1 MITLHYDD
9 KTLEVQESESSYR
22 YRALMAK
29 PQLVLRL
36 NLAEYV
42 EFPVG
47 TWCEF
52 MGQRF
57 YLPSLQNIKKHG
69 TRNLELTL
77 TMGSDEERLADYK
90 LRNMQDFRLKFSMC
104 AKPHEFLELIVENLN
119 ARDGAGVWS
128 VGDCIEATEKTVEFN
143 HTFVDAALVDVANIF
158 ETEFEIKDRA
168 VSLHKVEYFK
178 DSPLVLSYGKG
189 NGFVPGVGRSTLSSH
204 KPIKRLFVQ
213 GGEEN
218 IDRSKYGSPTLL
230 LPKNQ
235 TLEYEGRTYR
245 SDENGFSIERIDKV
259 SSAVKEDS
267 LDCSEISPKREG
279 TVSSVKV
286 VNEAKNFYDFIDES
300 IPENLNFN
308 DYIIEGETP
317 IIRFQTGMLSGE
329 KEFEFKYIHD
339 ERRFE
344 LVPQEIDGVVMPG
357 GAYAPAVGDTYA
369 VFGISLPD
377 EYVCDNE
384 SQTGASWDMFREAAK
399 HLYENEDQKFTFSGE
414 LQGLWAKRNW
424 ENVGGKLVVG
434 GYVQFTDEQFA
445 PDGVNIRIVGVK
457 EYLSNPYA
465 PTIEISN
472 EAQGADINS
481 SLRDIENKE
490 IEIDD
495 KTKSVIRFT
504 KRRFRDAKE
513 TMQMLEDAL
522 LNFSDSI
529 NPVAVQTMALL
540 VGDESLQFRFV
551 KSKTNLTQVAHNI
564 EYDSATKQLHCPA
577 GFLQHM
583 TLGITSLS
591 SAHKTDEYK
600 VWKMKEFLSGT
611 LTDGSKKY
619 YLYARVSSTST
630 DAEGDFVL
638 MEWAVDM
645 NEISGYYYLLVG
657 VLNSELEGERSYV
670 DLYGFTE
677 VLPGRITTDR
687 IVSAS
692 GDSYFDMLNN
702 AMKLGDVLDFNSKKD
717 GKLRLKGTIVQNQ
730 DGTESIIGCFRGE
743 YNASYT
749 YYNGDEVTY
758 HDGKFTSTYR
768 CVAAAS
774 VKGIAPTNTSY
785 WQIIAQGSQG
795 DKGDPGTPGDDGK
808 AGDYYEY
815 RYAVN
820 GSTTSAP
827 TLSNTS
833 RTPSGWSTTVP
844 AVGTLQYL
852 WFTVAKISGA
862 DNTLL
867 SNWSTPQRLT
877 PKDGEKGDKGD
888 SPALAFQG
896 DYNSQKTYYGTPN
909 RVDAVR
915 YQGSYYV
922 ARTDAGEF
930 KGIAPTTTSKWNTFG
945 ATFESV
951 ATLLLL
957 AEYANIGNFV
967 IKNNCLMSQKGTIN
981 GVESTDFTND
991 AFVPNIMLD
1000 GLNGISVI
1008 SGSLRNPF
1016 VAWSSERNVFDG
1028 DIKNGVG
1035 RYDNVVM
1042 PITSNS
1048 TDERELEPNQFTW
1061 TADNSGRVIRII
1073 NYKWSTGT
1081 AVGRVTLKAPTGKYF
1096 YENGKARTQIMMS
1109 RECLVLAGY
1118 GTPTTFY
1125 GWVVL
1130 ARVDVYT
1137 EGSYGAPLKVL
1148 YQGIFN
1154 PNATY
1159 YIDKIW
1165 SEELVNSGIEEKTW
1179 GIKIIHTDG
1188 KYRIYLP
1195 KYLNT
1200 SSWHVMLT
1208 PCSFGVSGSIAEN
1221 VRYACLMAKGAETM
1235 DGVYKSYFDVWTA
1248 DDSSVNP
1255 GGFLFQVIGIH
1266 DWVSPAAASSA
1277 SMASAAAISEEE
1289 IEQQLKPI
1297 VKAEFIS
1304 DDERLK
1310 LQVIE

>member
-104 AKPHEFLELIVENLN
+104 AKPHEFLELIVANLN

-230 LPKNQ
+230 LPKGQ

-529 NPVAVQTMALL
+529 NPVAVQTMAML

-730 DGTESIIGCFRGE
+730 DGTESVIGCFRGE

-758 HDGKFTSTYR
+758 NDGKFTSTYR

-774 VKGIAPTNTSY
+774 VKGIAPTNTNY
-785 WQIIAQGSQG
+785 WQIMAQGSKG
-795 DKGDPGTPGDDGK
+795 DKGDTGDNGEDGK

-888 SPALAFQG
+888 DGKSPALVFRG
-896 DYNSQKTYYGTPN
+896 EYKSDVTYYGN
-909 RVDAVR
+909 QYRVDCVKCSDGA
-915 YQGSYYV
+915 YYV
-922 ARTDAGEF
+922 ARIDAGEF
-930 KGIAPTTTSKWNTFG
+930 KNVAPPGTSKWNSFG
-945 ATFESV
+945 AVFESV
-951 ATLLLL
+951 ATSLLL
-957 AEYANIGNFV
+957 AENANIAGWVFRNGRMESQTTDSSGNPMAYLDGTKGEVRLKGTIQHSTGTKGNFSDVDLFSLPKRTTVMSDSV
-967 IKNNCLMSQKGTIN
+967 ISMGSEKEDIGKRCLLTNTSELGSMGYYRIRSSTFGWNGNTTYIGSAEIYLLAPGETIEMTCFELPSGSTVNISGSIYTVEGGGYWKVTNRYHKELAPIVAMGKVTNSTSGASITGNSIAGTDFSVSRSGVGEKDGLYTVTLPEFFKYASNLLVMLTGIGYVQGSTSSPSKATLMSQNGRTLTIM
-981 GVESTDFTND
+981 V
-991 AFVPNIMLD
+991 
-1000 GLNGISVI
+1000 
-1008 SGSLRNPF
+1008 
-1016 VAWSSERNVFDG
+1016 
-1028 DIKNGVG
+1028 
-1035 RYDNVVM
+1035 
-1042 PITSNS
+1042 
-1048 TDERELEPNQFTW
+1048 
-1061 TADNSGRVIRII
+1061 
-1073 NYKWSTGT
+1073 
-1081 AVGRVTLKAPTGKYF
+1081 
-1096 YENGKARTQIMMS
+1096 
-1109 RECLVLAGY
+1109 
-1118 GTPTTFY
+1118 
-1125 GWVVL
+1125 
-1130 ARVDVYT
+1130 
-1137 EGSYGAPLKVL
+1137 
-1148 YQGIFN
+1148 
-1154 PNATY
+1154 
-1159 YIDKIW
+1159 
-1165 SEELVNSGIEEKTW
+1165 
-1179 GIKIIHTDG
+1179 
-1188 KYRIYLP
+1188 
-1195 KYLNT
+1195 
-1200 SSWHVMLT
+1200 
-1208 PCSFGVSGSIAEN
+1208 
-1221 VRYACLMAKGAETM
+1221 
-1235 DGVYKSYFDVWTA
+1235 
-1248 DDSSVNP
+1248 
-1255 GGFLFQVIGIH
+1255 
-1266 DWVSPAAASSA
+1266 
-1277 SMASAAAISEEE
+1277 
-1289 IEQQLKPI
+1289 
-1297 VKAEFIS
+1297 S
-1304 DDERLK
+1304 DDETANGGSFAF
-1310 LQVIE
+1310 VIYSYGGYSI

>member
-104 AKPHEFLELIVENLN
+104 AKPHEFLELIVANLN

-230 LPKNQ
+230 LPKGQ

-619 YLYARVSSTST
+619 YLYARVSSTNT

-730 DGTESIIGCFRGE
+730 DGTESVIGCFRGE

-758 HDGKFTSTYR
+758 NDGKFTSTYR

-774 VKGIAPTNTSY
+774 VKGIAPTNTNY
-785 WQIIAQGSQG
+785 WQIMAQGSKG
-795 DKGDPGTPGDDGK
+795 DKGDTGDSGEDGK

-820 GSTTSAP
+820 GSTTNAP

-844 AVGTLQYL
+844 AVGMLQYL

-888 SPALAFQG
+888 DGKSPALVFRG
-896 DYNSQKTYYGTPN
+896 EYKSDVTYYGN
-909 RVDAVR
+909 QYRVDCVK
-915 YQGSYYV
+915 GSDGAYYV
-922 ARTDAGEF
+922 ACIDAGEF
-930 KGIAPTTTSKWNTFG
+930 KDVAPPGTSKWNSFG
-945 ATFESV
+945 AVFESV
-951 ATLLLL
+951 ATSLLL
-957 AEYANIGNFV
+957 AENANIAGWVFRNGRMESQTTDSSGNPMAYLDGTKGEV
-967 IKNNCLMSQKGTIN
+967 RLKGTIQH
-981 GVESTDFTND
+981 STGTKGNFSDVDLFTLPARTTVQSD
-991 AFVPNIMLD
+991 
-1000 GLNGISVI
+1000 SVI
-1008 SGSLRNPF
+1008 SMGIEKEDIGKRCLLTNNSEIGSMGYYRIRTSKFGWNGNTTYSGDSEIYLLAPQETIEMTCFELPAGSKVIGYEVSQGAYWKITNRYHKELAPI
-1016 VAWSSERNVFDG
+1016 VAMGKVTNSTSG
-1028 DIKNGVG
+1028 ASIKGNSIGGTSFSVTRSGVG
-1035 RYDNVVM
+1035 EKDGLY
-1042 PITSNS
+1042 T
-1048 TDERELEPNQFTW
+1048 
-1061 TADNSGRVIRII
+1061 
-1073 NYKWSTGT
+1073 
-1081 AVGRVTLKAPTGKYF
+1081 VTLPEIF
-1096 YENGKARTQIMMS
+1096 Q
-1109 RECLVLAGY
+1109 
-1118 GTPTTFY
+1118 
-1125 GWVVL
+1125 
-1130 ARVDVYT
+1130 YT
-1137 EGSYGAPLKVL
+1137 SDLL
-1148 YQGIFN
+1148 
-1154 PNATY
+1154 
-1159 YIDKIW
+1159 
-1165 SEELVNSGIEEKTW
+1165 
-1179 GIKIIHTDG
+1179 
-1188 KYRIYLP
+1188 
-1195 KYLNT
+1195 
-1200 SSWHVMLT
+1200 VMLT
-1208 PCSFGVSGSIAEN
+1208 GIGYVQGS
-1221 VRYACLMAKGAETM
+1221 T
-1235 DGVYKSYFDVWTA
+1235 
-1248 DDSSVNP
+1248 
-1255 GGFLFQVIGIH
+1255 
-1266 DWVSPAAASSA
+1266 VSPTKATL
-1277 SMASAAAISEEE
+1277 ISQNGRTLT
-1289 IEQQLKPI
+1289 IM
-1297 VKAEFIS
+1297 VS
-1304 DDERLK
+1304 DDETANGGSFAF
-1310 LQVIE
+1310 VIYSYGGYSI

>member
-104 AKPHEFLELIVENLN
+104 AKPHEFLELIVANLN

-230 LPKNQ
+230 LPKGQ

-529 NPVAVQTMALL
+529 NPVAVQTMAML

-564 EYDSATKQLHCPA
+564 EYDSSTKQLHCPA

-611 LTDGSKKY
+611 LNDGSKKY

-730 DGTESIIGCFRGE
+730 DGTESVIGCFRGE

-758 HDGKFTSTYR
+758 NDGKFTSTYR

-774 VKGIAPTNTSY
+774 VKGIAPTNTNY
-785 WQIIAQGSQG
+785 WQIMAQGSKG
-795 DKGDPGTPGDDGK
+795 DKGDTGDSGEDGK

-888 SPALAFQG
+888 DGKSPALVFRG
-896 DYNSQKTYYGTPN
+896 EYKSDVTYYGN
-909 RVDAVR
+909 QYRVDCVK
-915 YQGSYYV
+915 GSDGAYYV
-922 ARTDAGEF
+922 ARIDAGEF
-930 KGIAPTTTSKWNTFG
+930 KNVAPPGTSKWNSFG
-945 ATFESV
+945 AVFESV
-951 ATLLLL
+951 ATSLLL
-957 AEYANIGNFV
+957 AENANIAGWVFRNGRMESQTTDSSGNPMAYLDGTKGEV
-967 IKNNCLMSQKGTIN
+967 RLKGTIQH
-981 GVESTDFTND
+981 STGTKGNFSDVDLFTLPARTTVQSD
-991 AFVPNIMLD
+991 
-1000 GLNGISVI
+1000 SVI
-1008 SGSLRNPF
+1008 SMGIEKEDIGKRCLLTNNSEIGSMGYYRIRTSKFGWNGNTTYSGDSEIYLLAPQETIEMTCFELPAGSKVIGYEVSQGAYWKITNRYHKELAPI
-1016 VAWSSERNVFDG
+1016 VAMGKVTNSTSG
-1028 DIKNGVG
+1028 ASIKGNSIGGTSFSVTRSGVG
-1035 RYDNVVM
+1035 EKDGLY
-1042 PITSNS
+1042 T
-1048 TDERELEPNQFTW
+1048 
-1061 TADNSGRVIRII
+1061 
-1073 NYKWSTGT
+1073 
-1081 AVGRVTLKAPTGKYF
+1081 VTLPEIF
-1096 YENGKARTQIMMS
+1096 Q
-1109 RECLVLAGY
+1109 
-1118 GTPTTFY
+1118 
-1125 GWVVL
+1125 
-1130 ARVDVYT
+1130 YT
-1137 EGSYGAPLKVL
+1137 SDLL
-1148 YQGIFN
+1148 
-1154 PNATY
+1154 
-1159 YIDKIW
+1159 
-1165 SEELVNSGIEEKTW
+1165 
-1179 GIKIIHTDG
+1179 
-1188 KYRIYLP
+1188 
-1195 KYLNT
+1195 
-1200 SSWHVMLT
+1200 VMLT
-1208 PCSFGVSGSIAEN
+1208 GIGYVQGS
-1221 VRYACLMAKGAETM
+1221 T
-1235 DGVYKSYFDVWTA
+1235 
-1248 DDSSVNP
+1248 
-1255 GGFLFQVIGIH
+1255 
-1266 DWVSPAAASSA
+1266 VSPTKATL
-1277 SMASAAAISEEE
+1277 ISQNGRTLT
-1289 IEQQLKPI
+1289 IM
-1297 VKAEFIS
+1297 VS
-1304 DDERLK
+1304 DDETANGGSFAF
-1310 LQVIE
+1310 VIYSYGGYSI

>member
-104 AKPHEFLELIVENLN
+104 AKPHEFLELIVANLN

-158 ETEFEIKDRA
+158 ETEFEIKDKA

-230 LPKNQ
+230 LPKGQ

-529 NPVAVQTMALL
+529 NPVAVQTMAML

-583 TLGITSLS
+583 TLGIKSLS

-730 DGTESIIGCFRGE
+730 DGTESVIGCFRGE

-758 HDGKFTSTYR
+758 NDGKFTSTYR

-774 VKGIAPTNTSY
+774 VKGIAPTNTNY
-785 WQIIAQGSQG
+785 WQIMAQGSKG
-795 DKGDPGTPGDDGK
+795 DKGDTGDSGEDGK
-808 AGDYYEY
+808 AGDFYEY

-820 GSTTSAP
+820 GSITSP
-827 TLSNTS
+827 PSLTNSV
-833 RTPSGWSTTVP
+833 RTPSGWSTSVP

-888 SPALAFQG
+888 DGKSPALVFRG
-896 DYNSQKTYYGTPN
+896 EYKSDVTYYGN
-909 RVDAVR
+909 QYRVDCVK
-915 YQGSYYV
+915 GSDGAYYV
-922 ARTDAGEF
+922 ARIDAGEF
-930 KGIAPTTTSKWNTFG
+930 KNVAPPGTSKWNSFG
-945 ATFESV
+945 AVFESV
-951 ATLLLL
+951 ATSLLL
-957 AEYANIGNFV
+957 AENANIAGWIFRNGRMESQTTDSSGNPMAYLDGTKGEVRLKGTIQHSTGTKGNYSDVDLFSLPARTTVMSDTV
-967 IKNNCLMSQKGTIN
+967 ISMGSEKEDIGKRCLLTNTSALGSMGFYRIKSQPFGWSGNTTYLGSSEYWLLAPGETIEMTCFEIPAGGTVNLSGSIYTVEGGGYWKITNRYHKELAPIVAMGKVTNSTSGASITGNSIAGTDFSVIRSGVGEKDGLYTVTLPEFFKYASNLLVMLTGIGYVQGSTSSPSKATLMSQ
-981 GVESTDFTND
+981 
-991 AFVPNIMLD
+991 
-1000 GLNGISVI
+1000 
-1008 SGSLRNPF
+1008 
-1016 VAWSSERNVFDG
+1016 
-1028 DIKNGVG
+1028 
-1035 RYDNVVM
+1035 
-1042 PITSNS
+1042 
-1048 TDERELEPNQFTW
+1048 
-1061 TADNSGRVIRII
+1061 SGR
-1073 NYKWSTGT
+1073 
-1081 AVGRVTLKAPTGKYF
+1081 TLT
-1096 YENGKARTQIMMS
+1096 IM
-1109 RECLVLAGY
+1109 V
-1118 GTPTTFY
+1118 
-1125 GWVVL
+1125 
-1130 ARVDVYT
+1130 
-1137 EGSYGAPLKVL
+1137 
-1148 YQGIFN
+1148 
-1154 PNATY
+1154 
-1159 YIDKIW
+1159 
-1165 SEELVNSGIEEKTW
+1165 
-1179 GIKIIHTDG
+1179 
-1188 KYRIYLP
+1188 
-1195 KYLNT
+1195 
-1200 SSWHVMLT
+1200 
-1208 PCSFGVSGSIAEN
+1208 
-1221 VRYACLMAKGAETM
+1221 
-1235 DGVYKSYFDVWTA
+1235 
-1248 DDSSVNP
+1248 
-1255 GGFLFQVIGIH
+1255 
-1266 DWVSPAAASSA
+1266 
-1277 SMASAAAISEEE
+1277 
-1289 IEQQLKPI
+1289 
-1297 VKAEFIS
+1297 S
-1304 DDERLK
+1304 DDETANGGSFAF
-1310 LQVIE
+1310 VIYSYGGYSI

>member
-104 AKPHEFLELIVENLN
+104 AKPHEFLELIVANLN

-230 LPKNQ
+230 LPKGQ

-529 NPVAVQTMALL
+529 NPVAVQTMAML

-717 GKLRLKGTIVQNQ
+717 GKLHLEMHALNSYDVPVHVVYDPTAKTAVENTQSPNANTQKVLRHGQLLIEREGKM
-730 DGTESIIGCFRGE
+730 
-743 YNASYT
+743 YNA
-749 YYNGDEVTY
+749 
-758 HDGKFTSTYR
+758 
-768 CVAAAS
+768 
-774 VKGIAPTNTSY
+774 
-785 WQIIAQGSQG
+785 QG
-795 DKGDPGTPGDDGK
+795 
-808 AGDYYEY
+808 
-815 RYAVN
+815 AV
-820 GSTTSAP
+820 
-827 TLSNTS
+827 L
-833 RTPSGWSTTVP
+833 
-844 AVGTLQYL
+844 
-852 WFTVAKISGA
+852 
-862 DNTLL
+862 
-867 SNWSTPQRLT
+867 
-877 PKDGEKGDKGD
+877 KD
-888 SPALAFQG
+888 
-896 DYNSQKTYYGTPN
+896 
-909 RVDAVR
+909 
-915 YQGSYYV
+915 
-922 ARTDAGEF
+922 
-930 KGIAPTTTSKWNTFG
+930 
-945 ATFESV
+945 
-951 ATLLLL
+951 
-957 AEYANIGNFV
+957 
-967 IKNNCLMSQKGTIN
+967 
-981 GVESTDFTND
+981 
-991 AFVPNIMLD
+991 
-1000 GLNGISVI
+1000 
-1008 SGSLRNPF
+1008 
-1016 VAWSSERNVFDG
+1016 
-1028 DIKNGVG
+1028 
-1035 RYDNVVM
+1035 
-1042 PITSNS
+1042 
-1048 TDERELEPNQFTW
+1048 
-1061 TADNSGRVIRII
+1061 
-1073 NYKWSTGT
+1073 
-1081 AVGRVTLKAPTGKYF
+1081 
-1096 YENGKARTQIMMS
+1096 
-1109 RECLVLAGY
+1109 
-1118 GTPTTFY
+1118 
-1125 GWVVL
+1125 
-1130 ARVDVYT
+1130 
-1137 EGSYGAPLKVL
+1137 
-1148 YQGIFN
+1148 
-1154 PNATY
+1154 
-1159 YIDKIW
+1159 
-1165 SEELVNSGIEEKTW
+1165 
-1179 GIKIIHTDG
+1179 
-1188 KYRIYLP
+1188 
-1195 KYLNT
+1195 
-1200 SSWHVMLT
+1200 
-1208 PCSFGVSGSIAEN
+1208 
-1221 VRYACLMAKGAETM
+1221 
-1235 DGVYKSYFDVWTA
+1235 
-1248 DDSSVNP
+1248 
-1255 GGFLFQVIGIH
+1255 
-1266 DWVSPAAASSA
+1266 
-1277 SMASAAAISEEE
+1277 
-1289 IEQQLKPI
+1289 
-1297 VKAEFIS
+1297 
-1304 DDERLK
+1304 
-1310 LQVIE
+1310 

>member
-104 AKPHEFLELIVENLN
+104 AKPHEYLELIVANLN

-230 LPKNQ
+230 LPKGQ

-529 NPVAVQTMALL
+529 NPVAVQTMAML

-677 VLPGRITTDR
+677 ILPGRITTDR

-730 DGTESIIGCFRGE
+730 DGTESVIGCFRGE

-758 HDGKFTSTYR
+758 NDGKFTSTYR

-774 VKGIAPTNTSY
+774 VKGIAPTNTNY
-785 WQIIAQGSQG
+785 WQIMAQGSKG
-795 DKGDPGTPGDDGK
+795 DKGEPGDSGEDGK

-888 SPALAFQG
+888 DGKSPALVFRG
-896 DYNSQKTYYGTPN
+896 EYKSDVTYYGN
-909 RVDAVR
+909 QYRVDCVK
-915 YQGSYYV
+915 GSDGAYYV
-922 ARTDAGEF
+922 ARIDAGEF
-930 KGIAPTTTSKWNTFG
+930 KNVAPPGTSKWNSFG
-945 ATFESV
+945 AVFESV
-951 ATLLLL
+951 ATSLLL
-957 AEYANIGNFV
+957 AENANIAGWIFRNGRMESQTTDSSGNPMAYLDGTKGEV
-967 IKNNCLMSQKGTIN
+967 RLKGTIQHSTGVKGNYSDVDLFTLPARTTVMSDSVIGMGSEKEDIGKRCLLTNTSALGSMGYYRIKSSRFGWN
-981 GVESTDFTND
+981 GNTTYIGDSEIYLLAPGETIEMTCFELPSGSVVLGSTVEGGGYWKVTNRYHKELAPVVAMGKVINSSSGATISGNSIAGTDFS
-991 AFVPNIMLD
+991 VSR
-1000 GLNGISVI
+1000 NG
-1008 SGSLRNPF
+1008 
-1016 VAWSSERNVFDG
+1016 
-1028 DIKNGVG
+1028 
-1035 RYDNVVM
+1035 
-1042 PITSNS
+1042 
-1048 TDERELEPNQFTW
+1048 
-1061 TADNSGRVIRII
+1061 TADNNGLYTI
-1073 NYKWSTGT
+1073 
-1081 AVGRVTLKAPTGKYF
+1081 TLPEFFQYAS
-1096 YENGKARTQIMMS
+1096 N
-1109 RECLVLAGY
+1109 LL
-1118 GTPTTFY
+1118 
-1125 GWVVL
+1125 
-1130 ARVDVYT
+1130 
-1137 EGSYGAPLKVL
+1137 
-1148 YQGIFN
+1148 
-1154 PNATY
+1154 
-1159 YIDKIW
+1159 
-1165 SEELVNSGIEEKTW
+1165 
-1179 GIKIIHTDG
+1179 
-1188 KYRIYLP
+1188 
-1195 KYLNT
+1195 
-1200 SSWHVMLT
+1200 VMLT
-1208 PCSFGVSGSIAEN
+1208 GIGYVQGSTTSPTKATLISQSGRTLTVMVSDDTSQNGGSFEFVIYSFGGYSI
-1221 VRYACLMAKGAETM
+1221 
-1235 DGVYKSYFDVWTA
+1235 
-1248 DDSSVNP
+1248 
-1255 GGFLFQVIGIH
+1255 
-1266 DWVSPAAASSA
+1266 
-1277 SMASAAAISEEE
+1277 
-1289 IEQQLKPI
+1289 
-1297 VKAEFIS
+1297 
-1304 DDERLK
+1304 
-1310 LQVIE
+1310 

>member
-104 AKPHEFLELIVENLN
+104 AKPHEYLELIVANLN

-230 LPKNQ
+230 LPKGQ

-357 GAYAPAVGDTYA
+357 GAYVPAVGDTYA

-551 KSKTNLTQVAHNI
+551 KSKTNLTQVSHNI

-730 DGTESIIGCFRGE
+730 DGTESVIGCFRGE

-758 HDGKFTSTYR
+758 NDGKFTSTYR

-774 VKGIAPTNTSY
+774 VKGIAPTNTNY
-785 WQIIAQGSQG
+785 WQIMAQGSKG
-795 DKGDPGTPGDDGK
+795 DKGDTGDSGEDGK

-888 SPALAFQG
+888 DGKSPALVFRG
-896 DYNSQKTYYGTPN
+896 EYKSDVTYYGN
-909 RVDAVR
+909 QYRVDCVKCSDGA
-915 YQGSYYV
+915 YYV
-922 ARTDAGEF
+922 ARIDAGEF
-930 KGIAPTTTSKWNTFG
+930 KNVAPPGTSKWNSFG
-945 ATFESV
+945 AVFESV
-951 ATLLLL
+951 ATSLLL
-957 AEYANIGNFV
+957 AENANIAGWVFRNGRMESQTTDSSGNPMAYLDGTKGEVRLKGTIQHSTGTKGNFSDVDLFSLPKRTTVMSDSV
-967 IKNNCLMSQKGTIN
+967 ISMGSEKEDIGKRCLLTNTSELGSMGYYRIRSSTFGWNGNTTYIGSAEIYLLAPGETIEMTCFELPSGSTVNISGSIYTVEGGGYWKVTNRYHKELAPIVAMGKVTNSTSGASITGNSIAGTDFSVSRSGVGEKDGLYTVTLPEFFKYASNLLVMLTGIGYVQGSTSSPSKATLMSQNGRTLTIM
-981 GVESTDFTND
+981 V
-991 AFVPNIMLD
+991 
-1000 GLNGISVI
+1000 
-1008 SGSLRNPF
+1008 
-1016 VAWSSERNVFDG
+1016 
-1028 DIKNGVG
+1028 
-1035 RYDNVVM
+1035 
-1042 PITSNS
+1042 
-1048 TDERELEPNQFTW
+1048 
-1061 TADNSGRVIRII
+1061 
-1073 NYKWSTGT
+1073 
-1081 AVGRVTLKAPTGKYF
+1081 
-1096 YENGKARTQIMMS
+1096 
-1109 RECLVLAGY
+1109 
-1118 GTPTTFY
+1118 
-1125 GWVVL
+1125 
-1130 ARVDVYT
+1130 
-1137 EGSYGAPLKVL
+1137 
-1148 YQGIFN
+1148 
-1154 PNATY
+1154 
-1159 YIDKIW
+1159 
-1165 SEELVNSGIEEKTW
+1165 
-1179 GIKIIHTDG
+1179 
-1188 KYRIYLP
+1188 
-1195 KYLNT
+1195 
-1200 SSWHVMLT
+1200 
-1208 PCSFGVSGSIAEN
+1208 
-1221 VRYACLMAKGAETM
+1221 
-1235 DGVYKSYFDVWTA
+1235 
-1248 DDSSVNP
+1248 
-1255 GGFLFQVIGIH
+1255 
-1266 DWVSPAAASSA
+1266 
-1277 SMASAAAISEEE
+1277 
-1289 IEQQLKPI
+1289 
-1297 VKAEFIS
+1297 S
-1304 DDERLK
+1304 DDETANGGSFAF
-1310 LQVIE
+1310 VIYSYGGYSI

>member
-104 AKPHEFLELIVENLN
+104 AKPHEYLELIVANLN

-230 LPKNQ
+230 LPKGQ

-481 SLRDIENKE
+481 SLREIENKE

-551 KSKTNLTQVAHNI
+551 KSKTNLTQVAFNI
-564 EYDSATKQLHCPA
+564 QYDNTTKQLHCPA

-583 TLGITSLS
+583 TLGIRSLS
-591 SAHKTDEYK
+591 SEHKTDEYK
-600 VWKMKEFLSGT
+600 VWKMKEFQSGT
-611 LTDGSKKY
+611 LNDGAKKY
-619 YLYARVSSTST
+619 YLYAKVSSTST
-630 DAEGDFVL
+630 DAEGEFVL
-638 MEWAVDM
+638 MEWAVDLD
-645 NEISGYYYLLVG
+645 EISGYYYLLVG

-670 DLYGFTE
+670 DLYGYTE
-677 VLPGRITTDR
+677 ILPGRISTDR

-702 AMKLGDVLDFNSKKD
+702 AMKLGDVLDFNSKGD

-730 DGTESIIGCFRGE
+730 DGTESVIGCFRGE

-758 HDGKFTSTYR
+758 NDGKFTSTYR

-774 VKGIAPTNTSY
+774 VKGIAPTNTNY

-888 SPALAFQG
+888 DGKSPALVFRG
-896 DYNSQKTYYGTPN
+896 EYKSDVTYYGN
-909 RVDAVR
+909 QYRVDCVK
-915 YQGSYYV
+915 GSDGAYYV
-922 ARTDAGEF
+922 ACIDAGEF
-930 KGIAPTTTSKWNTFG
+930 KNVEPPGTSKWNSFG
-945 ATFESV
+945 AVFESV
-951 ATLLLL
+951 ATSLLL
-957 AEYANIGNFV
+957 AENANIAGWVFRNGRMESQTTDSSGNPMAYLDGTKGEFR
-967 IKNNCLMSQKGTIN
+967 LKGTIQH
-981 GVESTDFTND
+981 STGTKGNFSDVDLFTLPARTTVQSD
-991 AFVPNIMLD
+991 
-1000 GLNGISVI
+1000 SVI
-1008 SGSLRNPF
+1008 SMGIEKEDIGKRCLLTNNSEIGSMGYYRIRTSKFGWNGNTTYSGDSEIYLLAPQETIEMTCFELPAGSKVIGYEVSQGAYWKMTNRYHKELAPI
-1016 VAWSSERNVFDG
+1016 VAMGKVTNSTSG
-1028 DIKNGVG
+1028 ASIKGNSIGGTSFSVTRSGVG
-1035 RYDNVVM
+1035 EKDGLY
-1042 PITSNS
+1042 T
-1048 TDERELEPNQFTW
+1048 
-1061 TADNSGRVIRII
+1061 
-1073 NYKWSTGT
+1073 
-1081 AVGRVTLKAPTGKYF
+1081 VTLPEIF
-1096 YENGKARTQIMMS
+1096 Q
-1109 RECLVLAGY
+1109 
-1118 GTPTTFY
+1118 
-1125 GWVVL
+1125 
-1130 ARVDVYT
+1130 YT
-1137 EGSYGAPLKVL
+1137 SDLL
-1148 YQGIFN
+1148 
-1154 PNATY
+1154 
-1159 YIDKIW
+1159 
-1165 SEELVNSGIEEKTW
+1165 
-1179 GIKIIHTDG
+1179 
-1188 KYRIYLP
+1188 
-1195 KYLNT
+1195 
-1200 SSWHVMLT
+1200 VMLT
-1208 PCSFGVSGSIAEN
+1208 GIGYVQGS
-1221 VRYACLMAKGAETM
+1221 T
-1235 DGVYKSYFDVWTA
+1235 
-1248 DDSSVNP
+1248 
-1255 GGFLFQVIGIH
+1255 
-1266 DWVSPAAASSA
+1266 VSPTKATL
-1277 SMASAAAISEEE
+1277 ISQNGRTLT
-1289 IEQQLKPI
+1289 IM
-1297 VKAEFIS
+1297 VS
-1304 DDERLK
+1304 DDETANGGSFAF
-1310 LQVIE
+1310 VIYSYGGYSI

>member
-104 AKPHEFLELIVENLN
+104 AKPHEFLELIVANLN

-230 LPKNQ
+230 LPKGQ

-495 KTKSVIRFT
+495 KTNDKQ
-504 KRRFRDAKE
+504 DH
-513 TMQMLEDAL
+513 
-522 LNFSDSI
+522 
-529 NPVAVQTMALL
+529 
-540 VGDESLQFRFV
+540 
-551 KSKTNLTQVAHNI
+551 TNDTVTQV
-564 EYDSATKQLHCPA
+564 
-577 GFLQHM
+577 
-583 TLGITSLS
+583 
-591 SAHKTDEYK
+591 
-600 VWKMKEFLSGT
+600 V
-611 LTDGSKKY
+611 
-619 YLYARVSSTST
+619 
-630 DAEGDFVL
+630 
-638 MEWAVDM
+638 
-645 NEISGYYYLLVG
+645 
-657 VLNSELEGERSYV
+657 
-670 DLYGFTE
+670 
-677 VLPGRITTDR
+677 
-687 IVSAS
+687 
-692 GDSYFDMLNN
+692 
-702 AMKLGDVLDFNSKKD
+702 
-717 GKLRLKGTIVQNQ
+717 
-730 DGTESIIGCFRGE
+730 
-743 YNASYT
+743 
-749 YYNGDEVTY
+749 
-758 HDGKFTSTYR
+758 
-768 CVAAAS
+768 
-774 VKGIAPTNTSY
+774 
-785 WQIIAQGSQG
+785 
-795 DKGDPGTPGDDGK
+795 
-808 AGDYYEY
+808 
-815 RYAVN
+815 
-820 GSTTSAP
+820 
-827 TLSNTS
+827 
-833 RTPSGWSTTVP
+833 
-844 AVGTLQYL
+844 
-852 WFTVAKISGA
+852 
-862 DNTLL
+862 
-867 SNWSTPQRLT
+867 
-877 PKDGEKGDKGD
+877 
-888 SPALAFQG
+888 
-896 DYNSQKTYYGTPN
+896 
-909 RVDAVR
+909 
-915 YQGSYYV
+915 
-922 ARTDAGEF
+922 
-930 KGIAPTTTSKWNTFG
+930 
-945 ATFESV
+945 
-951 ATLLLL
+951 
-957 AEYANIGNFV
+957 
-967 IKNNCLMSQKGTIN
+967 
-981 GVESTDFTND
+981 
-991 AFVPNIMLD
+991 
-1000 GLNGISVI
+1000 
-1008 SGSLRNPF
+1008 
-1016 VAWSSERNVFDG
+1016 
-1028 DIKNGVG
+1028 
-1035 RYDNVVM
+1035 
-1042 PITSNS
+1042 
-1048 TDERELEPNQFTW
+1048 EREHRTG
-1061 TADNSGRVIRII
+1061 SGFG
-1073 NYKWSTGT
+1073 NKG
-1081 AVGRVTLKAPTGKYF
+1081 GKD
-1096 YENGKARTQIMMS
+1096 E
-1109 RECLVLAGY
+1109 
-1118 GTPTTFY
+1118 
-1125 GWVVL
+1125 
-1130 ARVDVYT
+1130 
-1137 EGSYGAPLKVL
+1137 
-1148 YQGIFN
+1148 
-1154 PNATY
+1154 
-1159 YIDKIW
+1159 
-1165 SEELVNSGIEEKTW
+1165 
-1179 GIKIIHTDG
+1179 
-1188 KYRIYLP
+1188 
-1195 KYLNT
+1195 
-1200 SSWHVMLT
+1200 
-1208 PCSFGVSGSIAEN
+1208 
-1221 VRYACLMAKGAETM
+1221 
-1235 DGVYKSYFDVWTA
+1235 TA
-1248 DDSSVNP
+1248 DDTQHECR
-1255 GGFLFQVIGIH
+1255 GYVIG
-1266 DWVSPAAASSA
+1266 DFGFVRERQRSFFSA
-1277 SMASAAAISEEE
+1277 EKI
-1289 IEQQLKPI
+1289 
-1297 VKAEFIS
+1297 
-1304 DDERLK
+1304 
-1310 LQVIE
+1310 

>member
-104 AKPHEFLELIVENLN
+104 AKPHEFLELIVANLN

-230 LPKNQ
+230 LPKGQ

-357 GAYAPAVGDTYA
+357 GAYVPAVGDTYA

-529 NPVAVQTMALL
+529 NPVAVQTMAML

-730 DGTESIIGCFRGE
+730 DGTESVIGCFRGE

-774 VKGIAPTNTSY
+774 VKGIAPTNTNY
-785 WQIIAQGSQG
+785 WQIMAQGSKG
-795 DKGDPGTPGDDGK
+795 DKGDTGDSGEDGK

-827 TLSNTS
+827 TLNNTS

-888 SPALAFQG
+888 DGKSPALVFRG
-896 DYNSQKTYYGTPN
+896 EYKSDVTYYGN
-909 RVDAVR
+909 QYRVDCVKSSDGA
-915 YQGSYYV
+915 YYV
-922 ARTDAGEF
+922 ARIDAGEF
-930 KGIAPTTTSKWNTFG
+930 KNVAPPGTSKWNSFG
-945 ATFESV
+945 AVFESV
-951 ATLLLL
+951 ATNLLL
-957 AEYANIGNFV
+957 AENANIAGWVFRNGRMESQTTDSSGNPMAYLDGTKGEVRLKGTIQHSTGTKGNFSDVDLFSLPKRTTVMSDSV
-967 IKNNCLMSQKGTIN
+967 ISMGSEKEDIGKRCLLTNTSELGSMGYYRIRSSTFGWNGNTTYIGSAEIYLLAPGETIEMTCFELPSGGTVNISGSIYTVEGGGYWKVTNRYHKELAPVVAMGKVTNSTSGASITGNSIAGTDFSVSRSGVGENDGLYTVTLPEFFKYASNLLVMLTGIGYVQGSTSSPSKATLMSQNGRTLTIM
-981 GVESTDFTND
+981 V
-991 AFVPNIMLD
+991 
-1000 GLNGISVI
+1000 
-1008 SGSLRNPF
+1008 
-1016 VAWSSERNVFDG
+1016 
-1028 DIKNGVG
+1028 
-1035 RYDNVVM
+1035 
-1042 PITSNS
+1042 
-1048 TDERELEPNQFTW
+1048 
-1061 TADNSGRVIRII
+1061 
-1073 NYKWSTGT
+1073 
-1081 AVGRVTLKAPTGKYF
+1081 
-1096 YENGKARTQIMMS
+1096 
-1109 RECLVLAGY
+1109 
-1118 GTPTTFY
+1118 
-1125 GWVVL
+1125 
-1130 ARVDVYT
+1130 
-1137 EGSYGAPLKVL
+1137 
-1148 YQGIFN
+1148 
-1154 PNATY
+1154 
-1159 YIDKIW
+1159 
-1165 SEELVNSGIEEKTW
+1165 
-1179 GIKIIHTDG
+1179 
-1188 KYRIYLP
+1188 
-1195 KYLNT
+1195 
-1200 SSWHVMLT
+1200 
-1208 PCSFGVSGSIAEN
+1208 
-1221 VRYACLMAKGAETM
+1221 
-1235 DGVYKSYFDVWTA
+1235 
-1248 DDSSVNP
+1248 
-1255 GGFLFQVIGIH
+1255 
-1266 DWVSPAAASSA
+1266 
-1277 SMASAAAISEEE
+1277 
-1289 IEQQLKPI
+1289 
-1297 VKAEFIS
+1297 S
-1304 DDERLK
+1304 DDETANGGSFAF
-1310 LQVIE
+1310 VIYSYGGYSI

>member
-1 MITLHYDD
+1 MITLHYDN
-9 KTLEVQESESSYR
+9 KTIDVQESDSSYR

-29 PQLVLRL
+29 PQLVLKL
-36 NLAEYV
+36 NLAEYI

-52 MGQRF
+52 MGVR
-57 YLPSLQNIKKHG
+57 YTLPSLQNIKKNG
-69 TRNLELTL
+69 KRNLELTL
-77 TMGSDEERLADYK
+77 TMGGDEERLADYK
-90 LRNMQDFRLKFSMC
+90 IRNMQDFRLKFSMC
-104 AKPHEFLELIVENLN
+104 AKPHEFLELIVANLN

-143 HTFVDAALVDVANIF
+143 HTYVDEGLADVANIF
-158 ETEFEIKDRA
+158 ETEYEINDRV

-178 DSPLVLSYGKG
+178 DSPLALSYGKG
-189 NGFVPGVGRSTLSSH
+189 NGFVPGVGRSTLSSQ
-204 KPIKRLFVQ
+204 KPIKRLYVQ

-230 LPKNQ
+230 LPKGQ

-245 SDENGFSIERIDKV
+245 SDEYGYSIERIDKV
-259 SSAVKEDS
+259 SDAVKEDS

-279 TVSSVKV
+279 AVSSVIV
-286 VNEAKNFYDFIDES
+286 VNAEKNFYDFIDES
-300 IPENLNFN
+300 IPENLDFN

-329 KEFEFKYIHD
+329 KEFEFKYIHA

-357 GAYAPAVGDTYA
+357 DAYAPAVGDTYA
-369 VFGISLPD
+369 VFGINLPD

-384 SQTGASWDMFREAAK
+384 SQTGASWDMFREAVK
-399 HLYENEDQKFTFSGE
+399 YLYENEDQKFTFSGE

-424 ENVGGKLVVG
+424 ENVGGKLIVG
-434 GYVQFTDEQFA
+434 GYVLFTDEQFA
-445 PDGVNIRIVGVK
+445 PEGVKIRIVGIK
-457 EYLSNPYA
+457 EYLSNPYS

-472 EAQGADINS
+472 EAQGTDINS
-481 SLRDIENKE
+481 SLREIENKE

-551 KSKTNLTQVAHNI
+551 KAKDNLTQVAFNI
-564 EYDSATKQLHCPA
+564 QYDNSTKQLHCPA
-577 GFLQHM
+577 GYLQHM
-583 TLGITSLS
+583 TLGIKSLS
-591 SAHKTDEYK
+591 AEHKADEYK
-600 VWKMKEFLSGT
+600 VWKMKEFQSGT
-611 LTDGSKKY
+611 LTDGTKKY
-619 YLYARVSSTST
+619 YLYAKVSSTST
-630 DAEGDFVL
+630 DVEGEFVL
-638 MEWAVDM
+638 MEWAVDLD
-645 NEISGYYYLLVG
+645 EISGYYYLLVG
-657 VLNSELEGERSYV
+657 VLNSELEDERSYV
-670 DLYGFTE
+670 DLYGYTE
-677 VLPGRITTDR
+677 VLPGRISTDR

-702 AMKLGDVLDFNSKKD
+702 AMKLGDVLDFNSQGD
-717 GKLRLKGTIVQNQ
+717 GKLRLKGTLVQSQ
-730 DGTESIIGCFRGE
+730 SGVESVLGCFRGA

-758 HDGKFTSTYR
+758 NDGKFTSTYR
-768 CVAAAS
+768 CIHTAS
-774 VKGIAPTNTSY
+774 IKGIAPTNTTY
-785 WQIIAQGSQG
+785 WQIMAEGS
-795 DKGDPGTPGDDGK
+795 KGDPGDTGK
-808 AGDYYEY
+808 TGDYYEY

-827 TLSNTS
+827 SLTNTS

-852 WFTVAKISGA
+852 WFIVAKISGA

-877 PKDGEKGDKGD
+877 PKDGDKGD
-888 SPALAFQG
+888 DGKSPALAFCG
-896 DYNSQKTYYGTPN
+896 DYDETGNTTYHGNQY
-909 RVDAVR
+909 RVDCVKASN
-915 YQGSYYV
+915 GSYYV
-922 ARTDAGEF
+922 ARIDAGDF
-930 KGIAPTTTSKWNTFG
+930 KTPAPPDTSKWNPFG
-945 ATFESV
+945 ASFESV
-951 ATLLLL
+951 ATKLLL
-957 AEYANIGNFV
+957 AEFANIGNFV
-967 IKNNCLMSQKGTIN
+967 IKNNCLMSQKGTID

-1000 GLNGISVI
+1000 GLNGISVL

-1042 PITSNS
+1042 PITSSS
-1048 TDERELEPNQFTW
+1048 TDERELEADQFTW
-1061 TADNSGRVIRII
+1061 TADNSGRIIRII

-1081 AVGRVTLKAPTGKYF
+1081 ATGRVKLKAPTGKYF

-1154 PNATY
+1154 PTATY
-1159 YIDKIW
+1159 YVDKIW
-1165 SEELVNSGIEEKTW
+1165 SESLVNSGIEEKTW
-1179 GIKIIHTDG
+1179 GIKVIDAEG

-1195 KYLNT
+1195 TFL
-1200 SSWHVMLT
+1200 SSDSWHVMLT
-1208 PCSFGVSGSIAEN
+1208 PCSYGVSGSIATN
-1221 VRYACLMAKGAETM
+1221 VRYACLMAKGAETV

-1266 DWVSPAAASSA
+1266 DWVSPSATTAASEA
-1277 SMASAAAISEEE
+1277 SVASISEEE
-1289 IEQQLKPI
+1289 TESITPT
-1297 VKAEFIS
+1297 VKAEFLS
-1304 DDERLK
+1304 QDEKFK

>member
-1 MITLHYDD
+1 MITLHYDNN
-9 KTLEVQESESSYR
+9 TLEVQESESSYR

-104 AKPHEFLELIVENLN
+104 AKPHEFLELIVANLN

-230 LPKNQ
+230 LPKGQ

-529 NPVAVQTMALL
+529 NPVAVQTMAML

-611 LTDGSKKY
+611 LNDGSKKY

-730 DGTESIIGCFRGE
+730 DGTESIIGCFRGT

-774 VKGIAPTNTSY
+774 VKGIAPTNTNY
-785 WQIIAQGSQG
+785 WQIMAQGSQG
-795 DKGDPGTPGDDGK
+795 DKGDPGTPGNDGK

-820 GSTTSAP
+820 GSITSAP

-888 SPALAFQG
+888 DGKSPALVFRG
-896 DYNSQKTYYGTPN
+896 EYKSDVTYYGN
-909 RVDAVR
+909 QYRVDCVK
-915 YQGSYYV
+915 GSDGAYYV
-922 ARTDAGEF
+922 ARIDAGEF
-930 KGIAPTTTSKWNTFG
+930 KNVAPPGTSKWNSFG
-945 ATFESV
+945 AVFESV
-951 ATLLLL
+951 ATSLLL
-957 AEYANIGNFV
+957 AENANIAGWVFRNGRMESQTTDSSGNPMAYLDGTKGEV
-967 IKNNCLMSQKGTIN
+967 RLKGTIQH
-981 GVESTDFTND
+981 STGTKGNFSDVDLFTLPARTTVQSD
-991 AFVPNIMLD
+991 
-1000 GLNGISVI
+1000 SVI
-1008 SGSLRNPF
+1008 SMGIEKEDIGKRCLLTNNSEIGSMGYYRIRTSKFGWNGNTTYSGDSEIYLLAPQETIEMTCFELPAGSKVIGYEVSQGAYWKITNRYHKELAPI
-1016 VAWSSERNVFDG
+1016 VAMGKVTNSTSG
-1028 DIKNGVG
+1028 ASIKGNSIGGTSFSVTRSGVG
-1035 RYDNVVM
+1035 EKDGLY
-1042 PITSNS
+1042 T
-1048 TDERELEPNQFTW
+1048 
-1061 TADNSGRVIRII
+1061 
-1073 NYKWSTGT
+1073 
-1081 AVGRVTLKAPTGKYF
+1081 VTLPEIF
-1096 YENGKARTQIMMS
+1096 Q
-1109 RECLVLAGY
+1109 
-1118 GTPTTFY
+1118 
-1125 GWVVL
+1125 
-1130 ARVDVYT
+1130 YT
-1137 EGSYGAPLKVL
+1137 SDLL
-1148 YQGIFN
+1148 
-1154 PNATY
+1154 
-1159 YIDKIW
+1159 
-1165 SEELVNSGIEEKTW
+1165 
-1179 GIKIIHTDG
+1179 
-1188 KYRIYLP
+1188 
-1195 KYLNT
+1195 
-1200 SSWHVMLT
+1200 VMLT
-1208 PCSFGVSGSIAEN
+1208 GIGYVQGS
-1221 VRYACLMAKGAETM
+1221 T
-1235 DGVYKSYFDVWTA
+1235 
-1248 DDSSVNP
+1248 
-1255 GGFLFQVIGIH
+1255 
-1266 DWVSPAAASSA
+1266 VSPT
-1277 SMASAAAISEEE
+1277 
-1289 IEQQLKPI
+1289 
-1297 VKAEFIS
+1297 KATLITQNGRTLTIMVS
-1304 DDERLK
+1304 DDETANGGSFAF
-1310 LQVIE
+1310 VIYSYGGYSI

>member
-104 AKPHEFLELIVENLN
+104 AKPHEFLELIVANLN

-230 LPKNQ
+230 LPKGQ

-657 VLNSELEGERSYV
+657 VINSELEGERSYV

-730 DGTESIIGCFRGE
+730 DGTESVIGCFRGE

-774 VKGIAPTNTSY
+774 VKGIAPTNTNY
-785 WQIIAQGSQG
+785 WQIMAQGSKG
-795 DKGDPGTPGDDGK
+795 DKGDTGDSGEDGK

-888 SPALAFQG
+888 DGKSPALVFRG
-896 DYNSQKTYYGTPN
+896 VYDKTGNTTYYGN
-909 RVDAVR
+909 QYRVDCV
-915 YQGSYYV
+915 QGSDGAYYV
-922 ARTDAGEF
+922 ARIDAGEF
-930 KGIAPTTTSKWNTFG
+930 KTPAPPDTAKWNSFG
-945 ATFESV
+945 AVFESV
-951 ATLLLL
+951 ATSLLL
-957 AEYANIGNFV
+957 AENANIAGWIFRNGRMESQTTDSSGNPMAYLDGTKGEVRLKGTIQHSTGTKGNYSDVDLFNLPARTTVMSDSV
-967 IKNNCLMSQKGTIN
+967 ISMGYEKEDIGKRCLLTNNSAIGSMGYYRIQTRKFGWNGNTTYSGESEAYVIAPQETVEMTCFELPSGSSVIGYTVEAGGYWKITNRYHKELAPIVAMGKVTNSTSGASITGNSIAGTDFSVSRSGVGEKDGLYTVTLPEFFKYASNLLVMLTGIGYVQGSTSSPSKATLMSQNGRTLTIM
-981 GVESTDFTND
+981 V
-991 AFVPNIMLD
+991 
-1000 GLNGISVI
+1000 
-1008 SGSLRNPF
+1008 
-1016 VAWSSERNVFDG
+1016 
-1028 DIKNGVG
+1028 
-1035 RYDNVVM
+1035 
-1042 PITSNS
+1042 
-1048 TDERELEPNQFTW
+1048 
-1061 TADNSGRVIRII
+1061 
-1073 NYKWSTGT
+1073 
-1081 AVGRVTLKAPTGKYF
+1081 
-1096 YENGKARTQIMMS
+1096 
-1109 RECLVLAGY
+1109 
-1118 GTPTTFY
+1118 
-1125 GWVVL
+1125 
-1130 ARVDVYT
+1130 
-1137 EGSYGAPLKVL
+1137 
-1148 YQGIFN
+1148 
-1154 PNATY
+1154 
-1159 YIDKIW
+1159 
-1165 SEELVNSGIEEKTW
+1165 
-1179 GIKIIHTDG
+1179 
-1188 KYRIYLP
+1188 
-1195 KYLNT
+1195 
-1200 SSWHVMLT
+1200 
-1208 PCSFGVSGSIAEN
+1208 
-1221 VRYACLMAKGAETM
+1221 
-1235 DGVYKSYFDVWTA
+1235 
-1248 DDSSVNP
+1248 
-1255 GGFLFQVIGIH
+1255 
-1266 DWVSPAAASSA
+1266 
-1277 SMASAAAISEEE
+1277 
-1289 IEQQLKPI
+1289 
-1297 VKAEFIS
+1297 S
-1304 DDERLK
+1304 DDETANGGSFAF
-1310 LQVIE
+1310 VIYSYGGYSI

>member
-22 YRALMAK
+22 YRALMVK
-29 PQLVLRL
+29 PQLVLKL

-104 AKPHEFLELIVENLN
+104 AKPHEFLELIVANLN

-230 LPKNQ
+230 LPKGQ

-611 LTDGSKKY
+611 LADGSKKY

-670 DLYGFTE
+670 DLY
-677 VLPGRITTDR
+677 
-687 IVSAS
+687 
-692 GDSYFDMLNN
+692 
-702 AMKLGDVLDFNSKKD
+702 
-717 GKLRLKGTIVQNQ
+717 
-730 DGTESIIGCFRGE
+730 
-743 YNASYT
+743 
-749 YYNGDEVTY
+749 
-758 HDGKFTSTYR
+758 
-768 CVAAAS
+768 
-774 VKGIAPTNTSY
+774 
-785 WQIIAQGSQG
+785 
-795 DKGDPGTPGDDGK
+795 
-808 AGDYYEY
+808 
-815 RYAVN
+815 
-820 GSTTSAP
+820 
-827 TLSNTS
+827 
-833 RTPSGWSTTVP
+833 
-844 AVGTLQYL
+844 
-852 WFTVAKISGA
+852 
-862 DNTLL
+862 
-867 SNWSTPQRLT
+867 
-877 PKDGEKGDKGD
+877 
-888 SPALAFQG
+888 
-896 DYNSQKTYYGTPN
+896 
-909 RVDAVR
+909 
-915 YQGSYYV
+915 
-922 ARTDAGEF
+922 
-930 KGIAPTTTSKWNTFG
+930 
-945 ATFESV
+945 
-951 ATLLLL
+951 
-957 AEYANIGNFV
+957 
-967 IKNNCLMSQKGTIN
+967 
-981 GVESTDFTND
+981 
-991 AFVPNIMLD
+991 
-1000 GLNGISVI
+1000 
-1008 SGSLRNPF
+1008 
-1016 VAWSSERNVFDG
+1016 
-1028 DIKNGVG
+1028 
-1035 RYDNVVM
+1035 
-1042 PITSNS
+1042 
-1048 TDERELEPNQFTW
+1048 
-1061 TADNSGRVIRII
+1061 
-1073 NYKWSTGT
+1073 
-1081 AVGRVTLKAPTGKYF
+1081 
-1096 YENGKARTQIMMS
+1096 
-1109 RECLVLAGY
+1109 
-1118 GTPTTFY
+1118 
-1125 GWVVL
+1125 
-1130 ARVDVYT
+1130 
-1137 EGSYGAPLKVL
+1137 
-1148 YQGIFN
+1148 
-1154 PNATY
+1154 
-1159 YIDKIW
+1159 
-1165 SEELVNSGIEEKTW
+1165 
-1179 GIKIIHTDG
+1179 
-1188 KYRIYLP
+1188 
-1195 KYLNT
+1195 
-1200 SSWHVMLT
+1200 
-1208 PCSFGVSGSIAEN
+1208 
-1221 VRYACLMAKGAETM
+1221 
-1235 DGVYKSYFDVWTA
+1235 
-1248 DDSSVNP
+1248 
-1255 GGFLFQVIGIH
+1255 
-1266 DWVSPAAASSA
+1266 
-1277 SMASAAAISEEE
+1277 
-1289 IEQQLKPI
+1289 
-1297 VKAEFIS
+1297 
-1304 DDERLK
+1304 
-1310 LQVIE
+1310 